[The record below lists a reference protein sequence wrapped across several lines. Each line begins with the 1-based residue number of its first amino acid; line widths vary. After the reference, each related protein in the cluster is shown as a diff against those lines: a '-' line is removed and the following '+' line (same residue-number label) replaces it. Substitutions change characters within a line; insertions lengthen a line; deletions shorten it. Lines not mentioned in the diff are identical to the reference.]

1 MMTFLAFDNSSKLVI
16 KRYPS
21 TRLEFSSLLEEA
33 SLLDERISEP
43 PLLLEELFVQD
54 TETIPKRDKT
64 SNAPVFLNFIIVY
77 FPYIN
82 QESPGKIE
90 YPN

>member
-1 MMTFLAFDNSSKLVI
+1 MMTFLAFDSSSKFVI

-21 TRLEFSSLLEEA
+21 TRLEFSSLLEEVSDVPA
-33 SLLDERISEP
+33 FEEGVSSE
-43 PLLLEELFVQD
+43 EELFTQD
-54 TETIPKRDKT
+54 TETIPKRDRT

-82 QESPGKIE
+82 QESPW
-90 YPN
+90 

>member
-21 TRLEFSSLLEEA
+21 TRLEFSSSLEEA

-43 PLLLEELFVQD
+43 PLLEELFVQD
-54 TETIPKRDKT
+54 TETIPKRDRT